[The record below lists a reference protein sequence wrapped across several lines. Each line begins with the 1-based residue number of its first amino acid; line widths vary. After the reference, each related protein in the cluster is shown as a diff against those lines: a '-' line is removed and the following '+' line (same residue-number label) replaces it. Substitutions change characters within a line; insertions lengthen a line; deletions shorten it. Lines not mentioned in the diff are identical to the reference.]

1 MQASGFIFAAF
12 YAVNGTTGEDE
23 YGHRIHNALSS
34 SMHDHVINF
43 KADLDVAGKSE
54 GHY

>member
-12 YAVNGTTGEDE
+12 YTTNSTNSEDE
-23 YGHRIHNALSS
+23 YGHRIHEALSS

-54 GHY
+54 SHR